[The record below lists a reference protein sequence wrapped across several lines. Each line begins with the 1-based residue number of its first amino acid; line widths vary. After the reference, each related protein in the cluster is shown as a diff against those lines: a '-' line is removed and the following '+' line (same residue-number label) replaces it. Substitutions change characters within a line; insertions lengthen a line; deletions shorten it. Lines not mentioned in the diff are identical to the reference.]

1 MDVLTRERSRLEVL
15 QCSTLVLLPNSITIL
30 PYPLPSLG
38 EPSPVL
44 HPGSTHR
51 VTLNIQYADTTF
63 SVIVTL
69 DHPLDFLV
77 TSQNLLPMKYVDHL
91 GFPPKY
97 PNTSLLELVMWLI
110 TNLKQHMED
119 RLQEE
124 KELSSLGTAITNL
137 INMNIISKNSYEVVI
152 VGDRATLMVKLRP
165 EKDIKIAS
173 IKEMVKEDKLLNTG
187 GHFFVLKMVFRVDTG
202 AFLPGEFSIA
212 FSSDLSQMLP
222 ELAEFSHPG
231 LTAKLASDLVSF
243 IIYVKEAVDKT
254 IWDAVEGWE
263 ERAKLLL
270 SLHSIFEGG
279 DLAVAYLDSSTM
291 CNMDLAFR
299 TNLAK
304 HMLKIEL
311 YPPYPA
317 VVPKITWFSS
327 ANPVEGGRETR
338 RSGEIKEMVLL

>member
-97 PNTSLLELVMWLI
+97 PSTSLLELVMWLI
-110 TNLKQHMED
+110 TNMKQHMED

-124 KELSSLGTAITNL
+124 KELSSLGTAIKNL
-137 INMNIISKNSYEVVI
+137 INMKFI
-152 VGDRATLMVKLRP
+152 KL
-165 EKDIKIAS
+165 I
-173 IKEMVKEDKLLNTG
+173 
-187 GHFFVLKMVFRVDTG
+187 
-202 AFLPGEFSIA
+202 
-212 FSSDLSQMLP
+212 
-222 ELAEFSHPG
+222 
-231 LTAKLASDLVSF
+231 
-243 IIYVKEAVDKT
+243 
-254 IWDAVEGWE
+254 
-263 ERAKLLL
+263 
-270 SLHSIFEGG
+270 
-279 DLAVAYLDSSTM
+279 
-291 CNMDLAFR
+291 CNF
-299 TNLAK
+299 
-304 HMLKIEL
+304 
-311 YPPYPA
+311 
-317 VVPKITWFSS
+317 
-327 ANPVEGGRETR
+327 
-338 RSGEIKEMVLL
+338 